1 MSLFGGGQDHDAVVA
16 AVRLAFEVEA
26 APGAGVVVVG
36 GLGQGLAGGALV
48 VVVLREVVGQDGHGL
63 AVPFELQL
71 VQAAALEVAFTLDDP
86 DVGDGGLAA
95 GDRYGV
101 FQQGG
106 VVVMDGVDVVGV
118 HRDRDA
124 EFL

>member
-1 MSLFGGGQDHDAVVA
+1 M
-16 AVRLAFEVEA
+16 
-26 APGAGVVVVG
+26 
-36 GLGQGLAGGALV
+36 
-48 VVVLREVVGQDGHGL
+48 VGQDGHGL

-86 DVGDGGLAA
+86 DVGDGDLAA